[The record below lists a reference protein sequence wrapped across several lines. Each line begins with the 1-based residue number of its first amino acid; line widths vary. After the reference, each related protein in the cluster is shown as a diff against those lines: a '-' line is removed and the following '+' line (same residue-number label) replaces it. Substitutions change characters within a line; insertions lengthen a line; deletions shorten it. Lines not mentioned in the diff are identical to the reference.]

1 MMLIKVI
8 FLFTIF
14 SNENCTS
21 LFQRGVI
28 FFEPHESMMATIL
41 NQHPVNDY
49 DTGLKEES
57 NKRDEDPRVRL
68 LRKRGMR
75 TGGKLCKI

>member
-1 MMLIKVI
+1 
-8 FLFTIF
+8 
-14 SNENCTS
+14 
-21 LFQRGVI
+21 
-28 FFEPHESMMATIL
+28 MMATIL
-41 NQHPVNDY
+41 NQHPIDY

-75 TGGKLCKI
+75 TGGKIYKI

>member
-1 MMLIKVI
+1 
-8 FLFTIF
+8 
-14 SNENCTS
+14 
-21 LFQRGVI
+21 
-28 FFEPHESMMATIL
+28 MATIL
-41 NQHPVNDY
+41 NQHPIEY

-75 TGGKLCKI
+75 TGGKRFETNYHLIISMRNYKHSTRHRSK